1 MIQAMPRFNYV
12 RLNQLAYQLRVG
24 PKELRRREIDRAEA
38 LLADIDQAK
47 EYPFEFVYHRITA
60 TQTPQ
65 SRRTAKPQ
73 MLAGG
78 LLLADV
84 SALILLLSNSLDLR
98 LSDLHEEATALEDLA
113 AEYNVST
120 KTVSRWRKRG
130 LTARKVV
137 FPDGRRRLVF
147 LSSSLRRFTARH
159 EQMVS
164 DSSRF
169 QRLPA
174 AQREEI
180 INEARESYRH
190 STLSAH
196 QVCVRLAHEHGRA
209 VETIRSILHQHDQAH
224 PDQAVFPGSTA
235 RLSKEQK
242 SRLFEAFHQRT
253 PVAELA
259 KRFRRSRSSIYR
271 MINEIRSR
279 NLLGQSIEY
288 MYSPVFDLPGSA
300 GQIASEVRPGKA
312 PGPTEE
318 LQSEQPLPEYL
329 RRLGEVPL
337 LSPQEELRLFRRYNY
352 CKFRAD
358 VLRRDLG
365 PYQNPTRLIEKIEL
379 LLSEATESKNG
390 IIRANLRLVVG
401 IAKRHI
407 GPQAGLFE
415 LISDGNISLMRAV
428 EKFDYSRRYRFSTYA
443 TWVISRDY
451 ARTIPQANYQ
461 LLHYITGRAEML
473 DVATDGR
480 GEGELLRPE
489 VLAQKNLLLDIL
501 QGLEPRERHIL
512 TAHFGLDEREK
523 PQSLEAIGTSLGLS
537 KERIRQIE
545 QRALG
550 KLRQLLVRHKQN
562 QH

>member
-1 MIQAMPRFNYV
+1 MSRFNHV
-12 RLNQLAYQLRVG
+12 RLSQLVYQLRLG
-24 PKELRRREIDRAEA
+24 PKDLRRRQIERAED
-38 LLADIDQAK
+38 LLADIDEAK

-73 MLAGG
+73 MLPGRT
-78 LLLADV
+78 LLADV
-84 SALILLLSNSLDLR
+84 SSLILILSNSLSLK
-98 LSDLHEEATALEDLA
+98 LSDLQEEATPLEDLA

-120 KTVSRWRKRG
+120 KTISRWRERG
-130 LTARKVV
+130 LAARKVV

-147 LSSSLRRFTARH
+147 LSSSLRRFRARH
-159 EQMVS
+159 EQMVTE
-164 DSSRF
+164 SSSF

-174 AQREEI
+174 EQRKEI
-180 INEARESYRH
+180 INEGRQLSRH
-190 STLSAH
+190 STSSPY
-196 QVCVRLAHEHGRA
+196 QVCVRLARDHSRA
-209 VETIRSILHQHDQAH
+209 VETIRSILRQHDKAH
-224 PDQAVFPGSTA
+224 PARAVFPGATA

-242 SRLFEAFHQRT
+242 SRLFEAFQQHT
-253 PVAELA
+253 TVPELA

-279 NLLGQSIEY
+279 TLLGQSIEY
-288 MYSPVFDLPGSA
+288 IYSPVFDLPGFA
-300 GQIASEVRPGKA
+300 EQIASESRPGKA
-312 PGPTEE
+312 PAPTEE
-318 LQSEQPLPEYL
+318 LHSEEPLPEYL

-337 LSPQEELRLFRRYNY
+337 LSLQEELRLFRRYNY
-352 CKFRAD
+352 CKFQAD
-358 VLRRDLG
+358 VLRRGLG
-365 PYQNPTRLIEKIEL
+365 PYQNPTRLIEKIESL
-379 LLSEATESKNG
+379 VSEATESKNA

-443 TWVISRDY
+443 TWAISRDY
-451 ARTIPQANYQ
+451 ARTIPEANYQ

-473 DVATDGR
+473 DVAADGR

-489 VLAQKNLLLDIL
+489 VLAQKDLLLDIL
-501 QGLEPRERHIL
+501 HGLEPRERHIL

-523 PQSLEAIGTSLGLS
+523 PQSLEAIGRSLGLS
-537 KERIRQIE
+537 KERTRQIE
-545 QRALG
+545 HRALG
-550 KLRQLLVRHKQN
+550 KLRQLLVPHKGN